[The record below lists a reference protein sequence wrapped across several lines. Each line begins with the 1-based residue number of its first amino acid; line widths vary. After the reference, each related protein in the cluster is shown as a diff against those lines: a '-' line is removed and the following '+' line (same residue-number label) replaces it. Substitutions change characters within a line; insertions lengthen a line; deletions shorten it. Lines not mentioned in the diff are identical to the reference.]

1 MSKRLL
7 IDARQIEETR
17 VITTTND
24 FIDDFEYEVHSR
36 RQLKGNIYLAR
47 VTRVEPS
54 LQAAFVEYGGNRQ
67 GFLAF
72 SEIHPDYYRIP
83 VEDRQKLI
91 AEVSAKTDEELNINN
106 NISDENED
114 DVSEEELRKVKRNLY
129 RNYKIQEVIARR
141 QILLVQVV
149 KEERGT
155 KGAALTTYI
164 SIAGR
169 YCVLMP
175 NTPRGGGVSRKIA
188 NVTDRRRLKSV
199 VENLDVSPGMA
210 VIVRTAGSKRTKL
223 EIKRDYL
230 NSIAIWENVKNLT
243 LESNAPFLI
252 HEEGS
257 LVKRAI
263 RDLYHSDIDEVLVEG
278 LEAYRSCKDY
288 MKALMPSH
296 AKKVQ
301 QYNDEKIPLF
311 QKYKLDAQL
320 SDIFNPRVTLKSG
333 GYLIIDQTEALVA
346 VDVNSGKATRERS
359 IEDTAL
365 KTNLEAAEE
374 FARQARLRDLSG
386 LVVID
391 FIDMEES
398 KNRITIE
405 KKLKDAMRKD
415 RARIQIGEISSF
427 GLLELS
433 RQRLRPSVV
442 ESSSELCSHCGGSG
456 RIQSIEV
463 SAIQILR
470 SIEEEGSDEKNIGVN
485 IHAHSN
491 VILHILNNKRVQLNE
506 IETRYDIVIQFINDN
521 SFIPP
526 LKKIETIQKPNLN
539 KANPNKPNPNKPN
552 PNPNPNKPNP
562 NLNPNKPNPNKPN
575 PNKPK
580 LEIAENKELSTS
592 DEDENQRRKKRGRR
606 IGRRKKKFDDQA
618 FPEINIKEEKEDDKS
633 EDKSE
638 DKSDFHPNQLIPNQ
652 DIKARQ
658 PRRNYKKKDNSQIK
672 DDDLD
677 KKSLIDENT
686 MKQENKKNVKK
697 SIVSSN
703 KKTKL
708 EETIEDKVNKDKV
721 KSDGNV
727 NLREIKTSAP
737 IEVNK
742 VDEKSDSK
750 KPKKKGWWST

>member
-7 IDARQIEETR
+7 IDARQTEETR

-24 FIDDFEYEVHSR
+24 VIDDFEYEVHSR

-91 AEVSAKTDEELNINN
+91 AEVSAKTDEELNINQ

-188 NVTDRRRLKSV
+188 NITDRRRLKSV
-199 VENLDVSPGMA
+199 VENLDVSEGMA
-210 VIVRTAGSKRTKL
+210 VIVRTAGSKRTKV

-230 NSIAIWENVKNLT
+230 NSMATWENVKKLT
-243 LESNAPFLI
+243 LESNAPYLI

-278 LEAYRSCKDY
+278 IEAYRSCKDY
-288 MKALMPSH
+288 MKSLMPSH

-320 SDIFNPRVTLKSG
+320 TDIFNPRVTLKSG

-359 IEDTAL
+359 IENTAL

-391 FIDMEES
+391 FIDMEEI
-398 KNRITIE
+398 KNRHNIE
-405 KKLKDAMRKD
+405 KKLKEAMRKD

-433 RQRLRPSVV
+433 RQRIRPSVV

-463 SAIQILR
+463 SAVQILR
-470 SIEEEGSDEKNIGVN
+470 SIEEEGSDEKNIGIN
-485 IHAHSN
+485 IHTHSS
-491 VILHILNNKRVQLNE
+491 VILHILNNKRIQLSE
-506 IETRYDIVIQFINDN
+506 IETRYNIIIQFINDN
-521 SFIPP
+521 SLIPP
-526 LKKIETIQKPNLN
+526 LKRIETIQKPNLN
-539 KANPNKPNPNKPN
+539 KPNPNKSN
-552 PNPNPNKPNP
+552 P
-562 NLNPNKPNPNKPN
+562 
-575 PNKPK
+575 
-580 LEIAENKELSTS
+580 ETIQNKELTVSG
-592 DEDENQRRKKRGRR
+592 EDENQNRKKRGRR
-606 IGRRKKKFDDQA
+606 MGRRKQRFDEQM
-618 FPEINIKEEKEDDKS
+618 PIENSVKEELTEEKKVKKS
-633 EDKSE
+633 SVGD
-638 DKSDFHPNQLIPNQ
+638 IQ
-652 DIKARQ
+652 DIKNQ
-658 PRRNYKKKDNSQIK
+658 NIKTPQLKRNDQ
-672 DDDLD
+672 
-677 KKSLIDENT
+677 
-686 MKQENKKNVKK
+686 KKNVKQIK
-697 SIVSSN
+697 NNNLDNEKQIDENITIENN
-703 KKTKL
+703 KKTFK
-708 EETIEDKVNKDKV
+708 KVVTPKNKKIQSGNIATEKAQKEKV
-721 KSDGNV
+721 KNEKIAQ
-727 NLREIKTSAP
+727 LREVKTSSP
-737 IEVNK
+737 IKVVK
-742 VDEKSDSK
+742 VDEGSNSTN
-750 KPKKKGWWST
+750 PKKKGWWST

>member
-1 MSKRLL
+1 MTKRLL
-7 IDARQIEETR
+7 IDARQTEETR
-17 VITTTND
+17 VITSSNNT
-24 FIDDFEYEVHSR
+24 IDDFEYEVHSR

-54 LQAAFVEYGGNRQ
+54 LQAAFIEYGGNRQ

-91 AEVSAKTDEELNINN
+91 ADVSAKTDEELNINQN
-106 NISDENED
+106 MNEENEEGF
-114 DVSEEELRKVKRNLY
+114 SEEELRKVKRNLY

-188 NVTDRRRLKSV
+188 NITDRKRLKKIV
-199 VENLDVSPGMA
+199 DDLDLNAGMA
-210 VIVRTAGSKRTKL
+210 LIIRTAGSKRTKI
-223 EIKRDYL
+223 EIKRDYS
-230 NSIAIWENVKNLT
+230 NSMTTWEKVKNLT

-263 RDLYHSDIDEVLVEG
+263 RDLYHNDIDEVLVEG
-278 LEAYRSCKDY
+278 NEAYKVCKNY

-301 QYNDEKIPLF
+301 EYNDEKNPLF
-311 QKYKLDAQL
+311 QKYNLDAQL
-320 SDIFNPRVTLKSG
+320 FDIFNPKVTLNSG

-386 LVVID
+386 LIVID
-391 FIDMEES
+391 FIDMEEI
-398 KNRITIE
+398 KNRHSVE
-405 KKLKDAMRKD
+405 KKLKEAMRRD

-442 ESSSELCSHCGGSG
+442 ENSSELCSHCGGSG

-463 SAIQILR
+463 SAVQILR
-470 SIEEEGSDEKNIGVN
+470 SIEEEGADDNNTGINIY
-485 IHAHSN
+485 AHSSI
-491 VILHILNNKRVQLNE
+491 ILHILNKKRDQLSE
-506 IETRYDIVIQFINDN
+506 IQSRYNIMIEFINDN
-521 SFIPP
+521 SIIPP
-526 LKKIETIQKPNLN
+526 LRKLETIKKVNINN
-539 KANPNKPNPNKPN
+539 KVYTEK
-552 PNPNPNKPNP
+552 
-562 NLNPNKPNPNKPN
+562 
-575 PNKPK
+575 
-580 LEIAENKELSTS
+580 KESTEVS
-592 DEDENQRRKKRGRR
+592 TTNTEENQNRKKRGKR
-606 IGRRKKKFDDQA
+606 IGRRNKKIIQNNDISNVEQ
-618 FPEINIKEEKEDDKS
+618 IKNSNELPQTEKEAADVIIKKEADKS
-633 EDKSE
+633 K
-638 DKSDFHPNQLIPNQ
+638 NL
-652 DIKARQ
+652 
-658 PRRNYKKKDNSQIK
+658 KK
-672 DDDLD
+672 
-677 KKSLIDENT
+677 
-686 MKQENKKNVKK
+686 NKKNIDNNKPANVVKQKKIKSEQINTLKK
-697 SIVSSN
+697 SPTKQDKNNIDQIDKTISSKTTVPRIVQTSS
-703 KKTKL
+703 
-708 EETIEDKVNKDKV
+708 
-721 KSDGNV
+721 
-727 NLREIKTSAP
+727 P
-737 IEVNK
+737 IEVTK
-742 VDEKSDSK
+742 VDDNSNIK
-750 KPKKKGWWST
+750 KPKRKGWWSK

>member
-7 IDARQIEETR
+7 IDARQTEETR

-24 FIDDFEYEVHSR
+24 IIDDFEYEVHSR

-83 VEDRQKLI
+83 IEDRQKLI
-91 AEVSAKTDEELNINN
+91 AEAAAKTEEELSSNSSNLTNDKIVV
-106 NISDENED
+106 DDNED

-141 QILLVQVV
+141 QILLIQVV

-188 NVTDRRRLKSV
+188 NVSDRRRLKTV
-199 VENLDVSPGMA
+199 VNTLDVSPGMA
-210 VIVRTAGSKRTKL
+210 VIIRTAGSKRTKV

-230 NSIAIWENVKNLT
+230 SSMNVWENVKNLT
-243 LESNAPFLI
+243 LESNAPTLI

-278 LEAYRSCKDY
+278 IDAYRSCKDY

-301 QYNDEKIPLF
+301 QYNDDKIPLF

-320 SDIFNPRVTLKSG
+320 SDIFKPRVTLKSG

-346 VDVNSGKATRERS
+346 IDVNSGKATKERS

-386 LVVID
+386 LIVID
-391 FIDMEES
+391 FIDMEET
-398 KNRITIE
+398 KNRNSIE
-405 KKLKDAMRKD
+405 KKLKEAMRKD

-433 RQRLRPSVV
+433 RQRLRPSVA
-442 ESSSELCSHCGGSG
+442 ESSSELCPHCGGSG

-463 SAIQILR
+463 SAVQILR
-470 SIEEEGSDEKNIGVN
+470 AIEEEGSDENNLGVN
-485 IHAHSN
+485 IHAHST
-491 VILHILNNKRVQLNE
+491 VILHILNNKRSQISE
-506 IETRYDIVIQFINDN
+506 IETRYNIKIDFTNDN
-521 SFIPP
+521 SLIPP
-526 LKKIETIQKPNLN
+526 LKKIETIQKPNI
-539 KANPNKPNPNKPN
+539 NKPHNKPI
-552 PNPNPNKPNP
+552 NKPH
-562 NLNPNKPNPNKPN
+562 NKPHM
-575 PNKPK
+575 
-580 LEIAENKELSTS
+580 ETVENKELITS
-592 DEDENQRRKKRGRR
+592 DDEENQITKKRGRR
-606 IGRRKKKFDDQA
+606 IGRRRKRVEDINSSENIGNNIIESKTEDSPITS
-618 FPEINIKEEKEDDKS
+618 PETVKTINPEV
-633 EDKSE
+633 
-638 DKSDFHPNQLIPNQ
+638 
-652 DIKARQ
+652 
-658 PRRNYKKKDNSQIK
+658 
-672 DDDLD
+672 
-677 KKSLIDENT
+677 T
-686 MKQENKKNVKK
+686 
-697 SIVSSN
+697 
-703 KKTKL
+703 KKTKPNKRNFKKN
-708 EETIEDKVNKDKV
+708 KVQVISNNENDEQK
-721 KSDGNV
+721 KSDDNTKTENIKKNIKKAVIKINKNV
-727 NLREIKTSAP
+727 NAENNIEEPIKSSLLDNDKITALREVKTSSP
-737 IEVNK
+737 IDV
-742 VDEKSDSK
+742 VTIDEASKSK
-750 KPKKKGWWST
+750 EPKKKGWWSL

>member
-24 FIDDFEYEVHSR
+24 IIDDFEYEVHSR

-54 LQAAFVEYGGNRQ
+54 LQAAFIEYGGNRQ

-83 VEDRQKLI
+83 VEDKKKLI
-91 AEVSAKTDEELNINN
+91 AEASAQTDEDLKLIENINED
-106 NISDENED
+106 SALDYNEED
-114 DVSEEELRKVKRNLY
+114 LKKVKKSLY

-188 NVTDRRRLKSV
+188 NITDRKRLKKV
-199 VENLDVSPGMA
+199 VDELDVPTGMA
-210 VIVRTAGSKRTKL
+210 VIVRTAGSKRTKT
-223 EIKRDYL
+223 EIKRDYS
-230 NSIAIWENVKNLT
+230 NSTSIWENVKNLT

-263 RDLYHSDIDEVLVEG
+263 RDLYHSDINEVLVDG
-278 LEAYRSCKDY
+278 NEAYKTCKNY
-288 MKALMPSH
+288 MKSLMPSH

-301 QYNDEKIPLF
+301 QYNDDKNPLF
-311 QKYKLDAQL
+311 QKYKVDSQL
-320 SDIFNPRVTLKSG
+320 HDIFNPKVTLKSG

-386 LVVID
+386 LIVVD
-391 FIDMEES
+391 FIDMEEN
-398 KNRITIE
+398 KNRINVE
-405 KKLKDAMRKD
+405 KKLKETMRKD
-415 RARIQIGEISSF
+415 RARIQIGEISNF

-433 RQRLRPSVV
+433 RQRLRPSIV
-442 ESSSELCSHCGGSG
+442 ENSSELCPHCGGSG

-470 SIEEEGSDEKNIGVN
+470 SIEEECSSEENMAISVS
-485 IHAHSN
+485 AHSD
-491 VILHILNNKRVQLNE
+491 IIIHILNNKRSHLNE
-506 IETRYDIVIQFINDN
+506 IEIRYGISINFINDN
-521 SFIPP
+521 TIIPP
-526 LKKIETIQKPNLN
+526 LR
-539 KANPNKPNPNKPN
+539 
-552 PNPNPNKPNP
+552 
-562 NLNPNKPNPNKPN
+562 
-575 PNKPK
+575 K
-580 LEIAENKELSTS
+580 LEVIKKNNFKQNNSTENKQDTSSSDNDEKQIRKKRSKRPVKKRRKEENKTKIDNSSNSTDEDKNDKVKETALDENKELEPDKDNT
-592 DEDENQRRKKRGRR
+592 KK
-606 IGRRKKKFDDQA
+606 IDAKQKNTKKKIIRRSKTKTDTK
-618 FPEINIKEEKEDDKS
+618 IKNEKDKPGKTA
-633 EDKSE
+633 EDK
-638 DKSDFHPNQLIPNQ
+638 I
-652 DIKARQ
+652 
-658 PRRNYKKKDNSQIK
+658 
-672 DDDLD
+672 DLR
-677 KKSLIDENT
+677 
-686 MKQENKKNVKK
+686 
-697 SIVSSN
+697 
-703 KKTKL
+703 KTQ
-708 EETIEDKVNKDKV
+708 
-721 KSDGNV
+721 S
-727 NLREIKTSAP
+727 SAP
-737 IEVNK
+737 IEIMK
-742 VDEKSDSK
+742 VDGKLNSDK
-750 KPKKKGWWST
+750 TKKKGWWST

>member
-24 FIDDFEYEVHSR
+24 IIDDFEYEVHSR

-54 LQAAFVEYGGNRQ
+54 LQAAFIEYGGNRQ

-83 VEDRQKLI
+83 VEDKKKLI
-91 AEVSAKTDEELNINN
+91 AEASAQTDEDLKLIENINED
-106 NISDENED
+106 SALDYNEED
-114 DVSEEELRKVKRNLY
+114 LKKVKKSLY

-188 NVTDRRRLKSV
+188 NITDRKRLKKV
-199 VENLDVSPGMA
+199 VDELDVPTGMA
-210 VIVRTAGSKRTKL
+210 VIVRTAGSKRTKT
-223 EIKRDYL
+223 EIKRDYS
-230 NSIAIWENVKNLT
+230 NSTSIWENVKNLT

-263 RDLYHSDIDEVLVEG
+263 RDLYHSDINEVLVDG
-278 LEAYRSCKDY
+278 NEAYKTCKNY
-288 MKALMPSH
+288 MKSLMPSH

-301 QYNDEKIPLF
+301 QYNDDKNPLF
-311 QKYKLDAQL
+311 QKYKVDSQL
-320 SDIFNPRVTLKSG
+320 HDIFNPKVTLKSG

-386 LVVID
+386 LIVVD
-391 FIDMEES
+391 FIDMEEN
-398 KNRITIE
+398 KNRINVE
-405 KKLKDAMRKD
+405 KKLKETMRKD
-415 RARIQIGEISSF
+415 RARIQIGEISNF

-433 RQRLRPSVV
+433 RQRLRPSIV
-442 ESSSELCSHCGGSG
+442 ENSSELCPHCGGSG

-470 SIEEEGSDEKNIGVN
+470 SIEEECSSEENMAISVS
-485 IHAHSN
+485 AHSD
-491 VILHILNNKRVQLNE
+491 IIIHILNNKRSHLNE
-506 IETRYDIVIQFINDN
+506 IEIRYGISINFINDN
-521 SFIPP
+521 TIIPP
-526 LKKIETIQKPNLN
+526 LKKLEVIKKNNFKQNNSTENKQDTSSSDNDEKQIRKKRSKRPVKKRRKEENKTKIDNSSNSTDEDKNDKVKETALD
-539 KANPNKPNPNKPN
+539 
-552 PNPNPNKPNP
+552 
-562 NLNPNKPNPNKPN
+562 
-575 PNKPK
+575 
-580 LEIAENKELSTS
+580 ENKELEPDKDNT
-592 DEDENQRRKKRGRR
+592 KK
-606 IGRRKKKFDDQA
+606 IDAKQKNTKKKIIRRSKTKTDTK
-618 FPEINIKEEKEDDKS
+618 IKNKKDKPGKTA
-633 EDKSE
+633 EDK
-638 DKSDFHPNQLIPNQ
+638 I
-652 DIKARQ
+652 
-658 PRRNYKKKDNSQIK
+658 
-672 DDDLD
+672 DLR
-677 KKSLIDENT
+677 
-686 MKQENKKNVKK
+686 
-697 SIVSSN
+697 
-703 KKTKL
+703 KTQ
-708 EETIEDKVNKDKV
+708 
-721 KSDGNV
+721 S
-727 NLREIKTSAP
+727 SAP
-737 IEVNK
+737 IEIMK
-742 VDEKSDSK
+742 VDGKLNSDK
-750 KPKKKGWWST
+750 TKKKGWWST

>member
-1 MSKRLL
+1 MNKRLL
-7 IDARQIEETR
+7 IDARQTEETR
-17 VITTTND
+17 VITTTD
-24 FIDDFEYEVHSR
+24 DIIDDFEYEVHSR

-91 AEVSAKTDEELNINN
+91 EEASVKSDEELNINQSSFN
-106 NISDENED
+106 NNSIINDDNDD
-114 DVSEEELRKVKRNLY
+114 DVSEEELKKVKRNLY

-175 NTPRGGGVSRKIA
+175 NTPRGGGVSRKIS
-188 NVTDRRRLKSV
+188 NVTDRRRLKGV
-199 VENLDVSPGMA
+199 VDKLEVAPEMA
-210 VIVRTAGSKRTKL
+210 VIVRTAGSKRTKV

-230 NSIAIWENVKNLT
+230 NSMSIWENVKKLT

-263 RDLYHSDIDEVLVEG
+263 RDLYHSDIDEVLVDG
-278 LEAYRSCKDY
+278 IEAYRSCKDY

-301 QYNDEKIPLF
+301 QYNDEKNPLF

-346 VDVNSGKATRERS
+346 IDVNSGKATKERS

-365 KTNLEAAEE
+365 KTNSEAAEE

-386 LVVID
+386 LIVID
-391 FIDMEES
+391 FIDMEDN
-398 KNRITIE
+398 KNRINIE
-405 KKLKDAMRKD
+405 KKLKESMRKD
-415 RARIQIGEISSF
+415 RARIQIGEISNF

-442 ESSSELCSHCGGSG
+442 ESSSELCSHCAGSG

-463 SAIQILR
+463 SAVQIIR
-470 SIEEEGSDEKNIGVN
+470 AIEEECSDENNLSINV
-485 IHAHSN
+485 HAHSN
-491 VILHILNNKRVQLNE
+491 VIVHILNNKRSQLSE
-506 IETRYDIVIQFINDN
+506 IEVRYNIKINFINDN
-521 SFIPP
+521 SLLPP
-526 LKKIETIQKPNLN
+526 LKKIETIKKTNHKPNM
-539 KANPNKPNPNKPN
+539 NKPNVKKVKPEVIETKIVTN
-552 PNPNPNKPNP
+552 S
-562 NLNPNKPNPNKPN
+562 
-575 PNKPK
+575 
-580 LEIAENKELSTS
+580 E
-592 DEDENQRRKKRGRR
+592 EDESQKKKKRGRR
-606 IGRRKKKFDDQA
+606 IPKRKKRADEHNTNENNAHFRKNDKHSIDPINLESKQNN
-618 FPEINIKEEKEDDKS
+618 EIVQEKKSPKPNNIKKQEIINAEPTTVLENVNKSIKKPKIKKIEKE
-633 EDKSE
+633 
-638 DKSDFHPNQLIPNQ
+638 I
-652 DIKARQ
+652 I
-658 PRRNYKKKDNSQIK
+658 KKD
-672 DDDLD
+672 
-677 KKSLIDENT
+677 
-686 MKQENKKNVKK
+686 
-697 SIVSSN
+697 
-703 KKTKL
+703 
-708 EETIEDKVNKDKV
+708 
-721 KSDGNV
+721 V
-727 NLREIKTSAP
+727 NLEIRKIKTSTP
-737 IEVNK
+737 IDVVTVN
-742 VDEKSDSK
+742 ESSSSQ

>member
-7 IDARQIEETR
+7 IDARQTEETR

-24 FIDDFEYEVHSR
+24 VIDDFEYEVHSR

-91 AEVSAKTDEELNINN
+91 AEVSAKTDEELNINQ

-188 NVTDRRRLKSV
+188 NITDRRRLKSV
-199 VENLDVSPGMA
+199 VENLDVSEGMA
-210 VIVRTAGSKRTKL
+210 VIVRTAGSKRTKV

-230 NSIAIWENVKNLT
+230 NSMATWENVKKLT

-278 LEAYRSCKDY
+278 IEAYRSCKDY
-288 MKALMPSH
+288 MKSLMPSH

-320 SDIFNPRVTLKSG
+320 TDIFNPRVTLKSG

-346 VDVNSGKATRERS
+346 IDVNSGKATRERS
-359 IEDTAL
+359 IENTAL

-391 FIDMEES
+391 FIDMEEI
-398 KNRITIE
+398 KNRNNIE
-405 KKLKDAMRKD
+405 KKLKEAMRKD

-433 RQRLRPSVV
+433 RQRIRPSVV

-463 SAIQILR
+463 SAVQILR
-470 SIEEEGSDEKNIGVN
+470 SIEEEGSDEKNIGIN
-485 IHAHSN
+485 IHTHSS
-491 VILHILNNKRVQLNE
+491 VILHILNNKRIQLSE
-506 IETRYDIVIQFINDN
+506 IETRYNIIIQFINDD
-521 SFIPP
+521 SLIPP
-526 LKKIETIQKPNLN
+526 LKRIETIQKPNLN
-539 KANPNKPNPNKPN
+539 KPNPNKLN
-552 PNPNPNKPNP
+552 PKK
-562 NLNPNKPNPNKPN
+562 LNPNKSNPNKSN
-575 PNKPK
+575 P
-580 LEIAENKELSTS
+580 ETIQNKELTVS
-592 DEDENQRRKKRGRR
+592 DEDENQNRKKRGRR
-606 IGRRKKKFDDQA
+606 IGRRKQRFDEQM
-618 FPEINIKEEKEDDKS
+618 PIGNSVKEEITEEKKVKESSVGD
-633 EDKSE
+633 
-638 DKSDFHPNQLIPNQ
+638 IQ
-652 DIKARQ
+652 DIKNQ
-658 PRRNYKKKDNSQIK
+658 NIKTPQLKRNNQ
-672 DDDLD
+672 
-677 KKSLIDENT
+677 
-686 MKQENKKNVKK
+686 KKNVKQIK
-697 SIVSSN
+697 INNLDNEKQIDENIIIENN
-703 KKTKL
+703 KKTVKKVVTPKNKKIQL
-708 EETIEDKVNKDKV
+708 ENIATEKAQKEEV
-721 KSDGNV
+721 KNEKIAQ
-727 NLREIKTSAP
+727 LREVKTSSP
-737 IEVNK
+737 IEVVK
-742 VDEKSDSK
+742 VDEGSNST

>member
-24 FIDDFEYEVHSR
+24 IIDDFEYEVHSR

-54 LQAAFVEYGGNRQ
+54 LQAAFIEYGGNRQ

-83 VEDRQKLI
+83 VEDKKKLI
-91 AEVSAKTDEELNINN
+91 AEASAQTDEDLKLIENINED
-106 NISDENED
+106 SALDYNEED
-114 DVSEEELRKVKRNLY
+114 LKKVKKSLY

-188 NVTDRRRLKSV
+188 NITDRKRLKKV
-199 VENLDVSPGMA
+199 VDELDVPTGMA
-210 VIVRTAGSKRTKL
+210 VIVRTAGSKRTKT
-223 EIKRDYL
+223 EIKRDYS
-230 NSIAIWENVKNLT
+230 NSTSIWENVKNLT

-263 RDLYHSDIDEVLVEG
+263 RDLYHSDIDEVLVDG
-278 LEAYRSCKDY
+278 NEAYKTCKNY
-288 MKALMPSH
+288 MKSLMPSH

-301 QYNDEKIPLF
+301 QYNDDKNPLF
-311 QKYKLDAQL
+311 QKYKVDSQL
-320 SDIFNPRVTLKSG
+320 HDIFNPKVTLKSG

-386 LVVID
+386 LIVVD
-391 FIDMEES
+391 FIDMEEN
-398 KNRITIE
+398 KNRINVE
-405 KKLKDAMRKD
+405 KKLKETMRKD
-415 RARIQIGEISSF
+415 RARIQIGEISNF

-442 ESSSELCSHCGGSG
+442 ENSSELCPHCGGSG

-470 SIEEEGSDEKNIGVN
+470 SIEEECSSEENMAISVS
-485 IHAHSN
+485 AHSD
-491 VILHILNNKRVQLNE
+491 IIIHILNNKRSHLNE
-506 IETRYDIVIQFINDN
+506 IEIRYGISINFINDN
-521 SFIPP
+521 TIIPP
-526 LKKIETIQKPNLN
+526 LKKLEVIKKNNFKQNNSTENKQDTSSSDNDEKQIRKKRSKRPVKKRRKEENKTKIDNSSNSTDEDKNDKVKETALD
-539 KANPNKPNPNKPN
+539 
-552 PNPNPNKPNP
+552 
-562 NLNPNKPNPNKPN
+562 
-575 PNKPK
+575 
-580 LEIAENKELSTS
+580 ENKELEPDKDNT
-592 DEDENQRRKKRGRR
+592 KK
-606 IGRRKKKFDDQA
+606 IDAKQKNTKKKIIRRSKTKTDTK
-618 FPEINIKEEKEDDKS
+618 IKNEKDKPGKTA
-633 EDKSE
+633 EDK
-638 DKSDFHPNQLIPNQ
+638 I
-652 DIKARQ
+652 
-658 PRRNYKKKDNSQIK
+658 
-672 DDDLD
+672 DLR
-677 KKSLIDENT
+677 
-686 MKQENKKNVKK
+686 
-697 SIVSSN
+697 
-703 KKTKL
+703 KTQ
-708 EETIEDKVNKDKV
+708 
-721 KSDGNV
+721 S
-727 NLREIKTSAP
+727 SAP
-737 IEVNK
+737 IEIMK
-742 VDEKSDSK
+742 VDGKLNSDK
-750 KPKKKGWWST
+750 TKKKGWWST